1 MLSPDENEQLVEYV
15 SELLAMAAMT
25 MYTQSPLTHE
35 HKHRQI
41 GSQVLCV
48 HEYVHEPT
56 GRTVRLFV
64 NAATPRSLTMSV
76 TVGDDEPVLHSPPLD
91 FQAIHNKAVV
101 DTLEHIF
108 ALPEAEDPQE

>member
-25 MYTQSPLTHE
+25 MYTNSMMTHE
-35 HKHRQI
+35 HKHRQV
-41 GSQVLCV
+41 GDVALCV
-48 HEYVHEPT
+48 HEFVAPN

-91 FQAIHNKAVV
+91 FQAIHDEAVV

-108 ALPEAEDPQE
+108 ALPEAEDPHE